1 MNTVITVFKTCD
13 VELIEGS
20 DKLLAYKLVHHT
32 TGKKMQVELQHGRTG
47 R

>member
-1 MNTVITVFKTCD
+1 MTVSKICD

-20 DKLLAYKLVHHT
+20 EKLLAYKLVHHT
-32 TGKKMQVELQHGRTG
+32 IGKKMQVELQHGRSG